1 MHISIIDD
9 EKILSEK
16 IAKKVRNYGFSAS
29 AFFWYEDFMKHGDA
43 KSQLYIVDISL
54 RDGSGFDIVNWLRDT
69 QKSMAPIIIISGYGD
84 LENKIHGLDS
94 GADDYLI
101 KPFLPEELISRIKAI
116 MRRPRDMIYE
126 KTLNFK
132 DICFDVSKRKMSVGG
147 YQVHLTRTEQLIL
160 EVLLKNIGEIVS
172 RETII
177 AYVWW
182 SHKYEDVSDNN
193 LSVHVRNIKRK
204 LWEKYAIRTEY
215 NYGYILEW

>member
-1 MHISIIDD
+1 
-9 EKILSEK
+9 
-16 IAKKVRNYGFSAS
+16 
-29 AFFWYEDFMKHGDA
+29 MKHGDA

-177 AYVWW
+177 AYVW
-182 SHKYEDVSDNN
+182 
-193 LSVHVRNIKRK
+193 
-204 LWEKYAIRTEY
+204 
-215 NYGYILEW
+215 